1 MIPEALMHDSRTADA
16 WVPPRLPGPQSRPP
30 GYTFPV
36 LGVEQVGVTRSP
48 AETHALGAAL
58 GRRAQVGDFI
68 CLRGMMGAGK
78 TAFAQG
84 IAAGLG
90 VTEPVSSPTFT
101 LVQEYEGRLR
111 FWHIDAYRLRDED
124 EAVDLGLEDMARAGG
139 VVVVEWPERI
149 ERLLP
154 ADRLEITLAPQEV
167 GSRHVTL
174 RPLGERAAALAAGLT
189 ASPEWQPL
197 PPS

>member
-1 MIPEALMHDSRTADA
+1 M
-16 WVPPRLPGPQSRPP
+16 
-30 GYTFPV
+30 
-36 LGVEQVGVTRSP
+36 LGLEQEGLTRSP
-48 AETHALGAAL
+48 GETHALGAAL
-58 GRRAQVGDFI
+58 GALARPGDFI

-111 FWHIDAYRLRDED
+111 LWHIDAYRLRGEE

-139 VVVVEWPERI
+139 LVVIEWPERI
-149 ERLLP
+149 ERALP
-154 ADRLEITLAPQEV
+154 AARLEMTLAPQEV
-167 GSRHVTL
+167 GTRLVSL
-174 RPLGERAAALAAGLT
+174 RALGERPRELAAALT
-189 ASPEWQPL
+189 ASDAWHPV
-197 PPS
+197 PPA